1 MTCNRWCGA
10 KLELVHPQLADLLE
24 LDRRCFND
32 PYSER
37 VWRSYLERPDRFY
50 LCAFSREQMLVGYAC
65 FSVLEPEAELLRV
78 GVLPEYRS
86 AGVAYAGLGA
96 VQQQLASRGIER
108 LLLEVRESN
117 QAARKLYQSLGYVN
131 DGRRSGYY
139 PSEADRPAED
149 ALLLSLNLK

>member
-1 MTCNRWCGA
+1 
-10 KLELVHPQLADLLE
+10 LELVQPELADLVA
-24 LDRRCFND
+24 LDSRCFSD
-32 PYSER
+32 PYSE
-37 VWRSYLERPDRFY
+37 VLWHSYLERPKRFY
-50 LCAFSREQMLVGYAC
+50 VCGFCRERTLVGYAC

-86 AGVAYAGLGA
+86 AGIAYAGLA
-96 VQQQLASRGIER
+96 AAQQQLASNGIER

-131 DGRRSGYY
+131 DGRRCGYY